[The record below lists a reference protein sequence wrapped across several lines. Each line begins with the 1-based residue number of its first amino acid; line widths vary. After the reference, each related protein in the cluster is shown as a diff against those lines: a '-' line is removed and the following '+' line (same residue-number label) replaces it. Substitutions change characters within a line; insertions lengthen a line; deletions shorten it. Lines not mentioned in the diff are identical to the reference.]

1 MPSSVELGLK
11 VRRTDI
17 GDGRGDADF
26 NAGITLFSQFASEE
40 LVQLCIE
47 NTIGDELAALGDC
60 LGLSRPIF
68 GISASIIKTQ
78 LSPLIAAGFS
88 TSGKDTERT
97 YAMVADVRPTVDC
110 CRWLWTLCFIGGGEI
125 VNFLLRKW
133 VAVWDVS
140 G

>member
-1 MPSSVELGLK
+1 MK

-40 LVQLCIE
+40 LVQLGIE
-47 NTIGDELAALGDC
+47 NTVGDELAALGDC
-60 LGLSRPIF
+60 LRLSRSIF
-68 GISASIIKTQ
+68 GISASVIKTQ

-97 YAMVADVRPTVDC
+97 YAMVGDVRPAVDC
-110 CRWLWTLCFIGGGEI
+110 CRRWLWTLYFIGGGEI
-125 VNFLLRKW
+125 VNFLRKW